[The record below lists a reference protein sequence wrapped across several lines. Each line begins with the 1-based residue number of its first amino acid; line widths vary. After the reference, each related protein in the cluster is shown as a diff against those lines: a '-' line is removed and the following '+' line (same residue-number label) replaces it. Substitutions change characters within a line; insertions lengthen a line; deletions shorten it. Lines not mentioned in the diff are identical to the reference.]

1 MMTLTVGA
9 NTPLHSLTPSV
20 EVSVTGSQQLA
31 EQLGVMWLALDAQR
45 QPACTPAYL
54 QTATDWAT
62 AEPSAQGACWRMDLN
77 RLPESAQHVMLVL
90 YSYSSLT
97 TLGQVS
103 CQLTIQPDATSYVP
117 QLQGCTDSAM
127 IVLELYCRQ
136 GQWKARALADGSAY
150 GLAALGRRLS
160 LALDEK
166 HPTAQPDHAIPHDQ
180 PSQWTGT
187 AFAISPRHLL
197 TCAHVADEASQIQ
210 LSSLQG
216 RRTAQCIAMDRPNDV
231 AVLLINEQDLPHVLP
246 VKQGRAGELGESVT
260 ALGYPLSGL
269 IGSHLQVTQGCISS
283 LRGYQEDIGRLQFT
297 APIQSGSSGS
307 PLLDQQGQVLGMV
320 TSSLVNAQNM
330 NFAVKHYLLWAL
342 LDTIGFDVPAASQRV
357 SLASLSQTQL
367 VKQAQSAIWQVSCQR

>member
-20 EVSVTGSQQLA
+20 EVRVTGSQQLA

-77 RLPESAQHVMLVL
+77 QLPESAQHLMLVL

-150 GLAALGRRLS
+150 GLAVLGRRLS

-166 HPTAQPDHAIPHDQ
+166 HPTAQPDHTTPHDQ

-187 AFAISPRHLL
+187 AFAISPRLLL
-197 TCAHVADEASQIQ
+197 TCAHVTDGAREIQ
-210 LSSLQG
+210 LNALHG
-216 RRTAQCIAMDRPNDV
+216 RRTAHCIAYDRQNDV
-231 AVLLINEQDLPHVLP
+231 AILSVNEADLPVVLP
-246 VKQGRAGELGESVT
+246 LHQGRAGQLGESVT
-260 ALGYPLSGL
+260 TLGYPLSGL
-269 IGSHLQVTQGCISS
+269 VGSHLQVTQGCISS
-283 LRGYQEDIGRLQFT
+283 LRGIAENSACLQFT

-307 PLLDQQGQVLGMV
+307 PLLDQMGQVVGMV
-320 TSSLVNAQNM
+320 IATMSNTQNM

-342 LDTIGFDVPAASQRV
+342 LDSVGFEPALPVPDARV
-357 SLASLSQTQL
+357 PLSPPQL
-367 VKQAQSAIWQVSCQR
+367 VKQAQQALWHVSCQR